1 MPASDVEVGGG
12 YVERVS
18 PVVAQE
24 VVEDAGHVMLLVVY
38 DEWDGHDVASNGA
51 IEMCIILS
59 DFAT

>member
-1 MPASDVEVGGG
+1 LPASDVEVGGG

-18 PVVAQE
+18 PVVVQE
-24 VVEDAGHVMLLVVY
+24 VVEDAGHVMLLVVV
-38 DEWDGHDVASNGA
+38 DEWDGYDVASISA